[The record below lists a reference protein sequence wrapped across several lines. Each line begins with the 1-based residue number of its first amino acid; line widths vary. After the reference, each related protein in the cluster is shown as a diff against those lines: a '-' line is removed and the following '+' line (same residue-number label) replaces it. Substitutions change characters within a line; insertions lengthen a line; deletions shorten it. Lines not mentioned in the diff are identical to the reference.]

1 MQPAAQQRL
10 LVMDAPPGVVEQR
23 LHDRHLGSGKERD
36 HDRMRPGSRGPTQ
49 TVVDAP
55 GLRAYCAVMAA
66 GLAGPV
72 WLGMSS
78 GGRRRGATEVFPH
91 TAAGQSFPQQRHGPS
106 RHRPGVAGS
115 SMGSKSPFAL
125 LIGMLLD
132 QR

>member
-1 MQPAAQQRL
+1 MIAI
-10 LVMDAPPGVVEQR
+10 
-23 LHDRHLGSGKERD
+23 SGPEKSGTMTA
-36 HDRMRPGSRGPTQ
+36 MRPGSRGPIQ

-72 WLGMSS
+72 WLGTSS

-106 RHRPGVAGS
+106 RRRPGLAGS
-115 SMGSKSPFAL
+115 AMGGKTCVTEAPDAPE
-125 LIGMLLD
+125 GA
-132 QR
+132 